1 MKAFRPTLI
10 AAMMTALMV
19 GAPAWAADLA
29 DKLDRVKVDLVAPPM
44 VHAHEQ
50 KATTGPKVLEFT
62 MTIEEKK
69 IVIDDKGTTLQ
80 AMTFDGSM
88 PGPTMVVHEGDY
100 VEITLVNPASNAMP
114 HNVDFHAATGA
125 LGGAKLTDVAPGE
138 QATMRFKAD
147 RSGVFV
153 YHCAPEGMVP
163 WHVVSGMSGTLM
175 VLPRDGLKDPEGN
188 ELKYDRAYTIGEFDL
203 YIPKNEDGTYK
214 DYASLADSYADTVEA
229 MRKLIPTHVVFNGKV
244 GALTGEGA
252 MKANVGETVLMIHSQ
267 ANRDT
272 RPHLI
277 GGHGDWVWETGKF
290 ANAPEKNLETW
301 FIRGGSAGA
310 ALYTFKQPGVYA
322 YVNHNLIEAFELGA
336 AGHFVVEGKW
346 NDDLMKQIKATGP
359 ITKETA
365 AMLEARAKKLATA
378 KSALTPAPKQ
388 AAAAA
393 APAKQAAA
401 APAKP
406 AAKKVASTHPDGE
419 KLYKTACVACHSTGV
434 ANAPKLGDKTAWAP
448 LIEKGMDSILEV
460 AIKGKGAMPPRG
472 ASSADDA
479 TLRAAVEYM
488 IGSVQ

>member
-1 MKAFRPTLI
+1 MKAFRTTLL

-19 GAPAWAADLA
+19 GGPAWAADLA
-29 DKLDRVKVDLVAPPM
+29 DKLDRVKVDLVAPPL
-44 VHAHEQ
+44 VHPHEQ
-50 KATTGPKVLEFT
+50 KAVSGPKVIEFT
-62 MTIEEKK
+62 MVIEEKK
-69 IVIDDKGTTLQ
+69 IVIDDKGTTMQ
-80 AMTFDGSM
+80 AMTFNGSM

-163 WHVVSGMSGTLM
+163 WHVVAGMSGTIM
-175 VLPRDGLKDPEGN
+175 VLPREGLKDPEGK

-203 YIPKNEDGTYK
+203 YIPKDENGQYK
-214 DYASLADSYADTVEA
+214 DYASLADSYSDTVEV

-346 NDDLMKQIKATGP
+346 NDDLMKQVKATGP

-365 AMLEARAKKLATA
+365 AMLEARTAKLAGVRP
-378 KSALTPAPKQ
+378 ALTPAPAKVAVAPAAPVKQ
-388 AAAAA
+388 AAV
-393 APAKQAAA
+393 
-401 APAKP
+401 KP
-406 AAKKVASTHPDGE
+406 EAKKVASTHPDGE
-419 KLYKTACVACHSTGV
+419 KLYKTSCVACHSTGV

-448 LIEKGMDSILEV
+448 LVEKGLDSVLEV

-488 IGSVQ
+488 MSRVQ